1 MTTRQ
6 RNAPETIRH
15 AISYGEQLT
24 WCVPDGAASYRAWTR
39 AEATTTSRWV
49 EAGGFDIEREVA
61 INAPDG
67 NLADLML
74 SAEMAS
80 LPWAAVDILAG
91 EGVREA
97 LQIISYD
104 SDGFALRTD
113 RYQVP
118 VSQAGDLDMIIA
130 IETQYL
136 GELLYQRQAATS
148 TQGIRDLQL
157 PDGRRETYASIEA
170 LDRRVMEIRARLA
183 WFEAAAA
190 GTVLPRNEYW

>member
-1 MTTRQ
+1 MSDR
-6 RNAPETIRH
+6 RSSPETFRH
-15 AISYGEQLT
+15 AISYGEQIT
-24 WCVPDGAASYRAWTR
+24 WCPPDGTASYRAWTR
-39 AEATTTSRWV
+39 EEATTTSRWV
-49 EAGGFDIEREVA
+49 EAGGFDIERDVA
-61 INAPDG
+61 IDAPDG
-67 NLADLML
+67 NLADLVL
-74 SAEMAS
+74 SALVAS
-80 LPWAAVDILAG
+80 LPWAAVNLLAG

-104 SDGFALRTD
+104 TDGRAIRTD

-118 VSQAGDLDMIIA
+118 VEMASDLDTIIA
-130 IETQYL
+130 VETQYL

-170 LDRRVMEIRARLA
+170 LDKRVQEVRARLA

-190 GTVLPRNEYW
+190 GSVLPRNEYW